1 MTVIELYNVV
11 ILLNFGTEGF
21 LSGETAGVGVAVG
34 VTVSVGVTVG
44 VGVATGV
51 GVAVG
56 VGVSMIVVVSYKF
69 CSFVTLIIAPLSD
82 CTL

>member
-1 MTVIELYNVV
+1 MFHLTVIELYDVV

-21 LSGETAGVGVAVG
+21 LSGETA
-34 VTVSVGVTVG
+34 G

-69 CSFVTLIIAPLSD
+69 CSFVTLIIVPLSD
-82 CTL
+82 CRNLSSVHH

>member
-1 MTVIELYNVV
+1 MFHLTVIELYDVV

-34 VTVSVGVTVG
+34 VTVGVGVASGVGVTVG

-51 GVAVG
+51 GVA
-56 VGVSMIVVVSYKF
+56 
-69 CSFVTLIIAPLSD
+69 
-82 CTL
+82 